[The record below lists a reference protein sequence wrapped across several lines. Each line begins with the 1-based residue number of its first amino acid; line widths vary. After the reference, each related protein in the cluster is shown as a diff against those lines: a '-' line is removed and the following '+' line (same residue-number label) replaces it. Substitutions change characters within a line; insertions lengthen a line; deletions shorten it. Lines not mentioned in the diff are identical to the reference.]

1 MKRTRIVIGFLILG
15 LGVSVPAMAEGL
27 GFSVAAQ
34 RGALALSQFVSTAMS
49 FVTPEPTSL
58 ILVGMGGLI
67 LLGAARRRKTT

>member
-1 MKRTRIVIGFLILG
+1 MKRSWIVLGFVVLA
-15 LGVSVPAMAEGL
+15 LGVSVPAMAEGFGL
-27 GFSVAAQ
+27 SAAAQ

-67 LLGAARRRKTT
+67 LVGAARRRKTA